1 MNTIAAT
8 HVAELLGIP
17 NVHSESDL
25 VREIEHGIPSEAYR
39 HLAGLG
45 LTKATLHAILGPGR
59 TLRRRL
65 AQRQRLTPEESDR
78 AVRLAR
84 IFGLAEDVFGETEKA
99 LRWLSKPK
107 RHLDPARPG
116 ITPWQLV
123 ATEHGA
129 RLVEQRLLQIDHGIF
144 A

>member
-1 MNTIAAT
+1 MNTQLT
-8 HVAELLGIP
+8 QVAELLGIP
-17 NVHSESDL
+17 NLRSESDL
-25 VREIEHGIPSEAYR
+25 VRQIEQGLPSEAYA

-45 LTKATLHAILGPGR
+45 LKKATLHAILGSGR

-65 AQRQRLTPEESDR
+65 ARHERLTPEESDR

-84 IFGLAEDVFGETEKA
+84 IFGLAAEVFGETEKA

-107 RHLDPARPG
+107 RQLDPSRPG
-116 ITPWQLV
+116 ITPWQLL

-129 RLVEQRLLQIDHGIF
+129 RMVEQRLLQIDHGLF